1 MMIPI
6 YNILQYNLLSVG
18 FSVAPRRPEASLGSR
33 TPRQQNSGDAPR
45 VSSERRGRH
54 TFGRRP
60 MVRNRLSIQDLKK
73 NTVELF
79 NMEVSQNGDT
89 PKSSMLI

>member
-73 NTVELF
+73 TLWNCSIWKF
-79 NMEVSQNGDT
+79 
-89 PKSSMLI
+89 PKMGIPPNHPC